1 MLEYNL
7 FVSLRCCGSDDA
19 GEDLMKESATE
30 HKRGGLTQLPATAI
44 CGNDITSS
52 CLYVSA
58 LAIIQAGQ
66 WAWLALLIVAGVL
79 YLYRTIY
86 GEVVGA
92 LPLNGGAYNA
102 LLNTTSKPLASMAA
116 CLTLLSYMATAVI
129 SASEAM
135 HYTHNLWHG
144 LLVIPG
150 TVVLLAIFM
159 MLTIVGIREVSQVAV
174 VIFITHLSTLALL
187 IVTGVLFVAF
197 NGLDTLWANFAFPS
211 ERGLAAAIFFGFAAA
226 MLGISG
232 FESSANFVEEQAEG
246 VFPKTLRNMWIAVS
260 VLNPAMAFLALA
272 LIPIPEVAD
281 HQEALLAHMGALA
294 GGSWLGWLIS
304 VDAALVLSGAVLTSF
319 VGVTGLVKRMT
330 LDRCLPQFFLKNS
343 RFQTPHRIIIGFFLL
358 GVSVLFITRGELGAL
373 AGVYTI
379 SFLSVMILFGV
390 GNILLKVNRGRLRRP
405 EYASWPALILAI
417 SLTLG
422 ALVGNILI
430 NPAYLVVFMEY
441 FIATLLVVAIMLG
454 RIGILK
460 ACLFLIRAVSESVG
474 KATSQ
479 VSRRIRHRIDQINS
493 QQVVFFTRGEH
504 ISNLNRAVLYVRRNE
519 HTNRIRV
526 VTVVKDQSEV
536 SQRIKDDLKFLDRTY
551 PELEIE
557 FLVLEGKFGPEL
569 IKELSEKWKIPTNFM
584 FIGSPGDHFLYG
596 LAELGGVR
604 LII

>member
-1 MLEYNL
+1 MNQ
-7 FVSLRCCGSDDA
+7 
-19 GEDLMKESATE
+19 KATE
-30 HKRGGLTQLPATAI
+30 HKQGGLTQLPATAI

-66 WAWLALLIVAGVL
+66 WAWLALLIVAAVL
-79 YLYRTIY
+79 FLYRTIY
-86 GEVVGA
+86 AEVVGA

-102 LLNTTSKPLASMAA
+102 LLNTTNKSLASMAA

-144 LLVIPG
+144 LPLIPA
-150 TVVLLAIFM
+150 TIVLLAIFM

-174 VIFITHLSTLALL
+174 AIFITHLGTLAIL
-187 IVTGVLFVAF
+187 IIAGSLFVAL
-197 NGLDTLWANFAFPS
+197 NGLDTLLANFASPP
-211 ERGLAAAIFFGFAAA
+211 ERGLGPAIFFGFAAA

-246 VFPKTLRNMWIAVS
+246 VFPKTLRNMWIAVT
-260 VLNPAMAFLALA
+260 VINPIMVFLALA

-281 HQEALLAHMGALA
+281 HQEALLAHMGALS
-294 GGSWLGWLIS
+294 GGVWLSWLIS

-330 LDRCLPQFFLKNS
+330 LDRCLPQFFLKLS

-358 GVSVLFITRGELGAL
+358 GVSVLLITRGELGAL

-379 SFLSVMILFGV
+379 SFLSVMILFGL

-405 EYASWPALILAI
+405 VYASWPALIVAI
-417 SLTLG
+417 SLTLAG
-422 ALVGNILI
+422 LVGNALI
-430 NPAYLVVFMEY
+430 NPTYVVVFLEY
-441 FIATLLVVAIMLG
+441 FIPALLVVGIMLG

-460 ACLFLIRAVSESVG
+460 ACLFIIRAVSESVG
-474 KATSQ
+474 RATSRF
-479 VSRRIRHRIDQINS
+479 SRALRRKIDQINS
-493 QQVVFFTRGEH
+493 QQVVFFTRGDH

-519 HTNRIRV
+519 HSNRIRV
-526 VTVVKDQSEV
+526 VTVVRDQSEV
-536 SQRIKDDLKFLDRTY
+536 SQRIKEDLKFLDRTY
-551 PELEIE
+551 PDLEIE

-569 IKELSEKWKIPTNFM
+569 IEELSQKWNIPTNFM

>member
-1 MLEYNL
+1 VNQ
-7 FVSLRCCGSDDA
+7 
-19 GEDLMKESATE
+19 KKTE
-30 HKRGGLTQLPATAI
+30 HKQGGLTQLPATAI

-66 WAWLALLIVAGVL
+66 WAWLALLIVAAVL
-79 YLYRTIY
+79 FLYRTIY
-86 GEVVGA
+86 AEVVGA

-102 LLNTTSKPLASMAA
+102 LLNTTNKSLASMAA

-144 LLVIPG
+144 LPLIPA
-150 TVVLLAIFM
+150 TIVLLAIFM

-174 VIFITHLSTLALL
+174 AIFITHLSTMALL

-197 NGLDTLWANFAFPS
+197 NGLETLWANFAFPT
-211 ERGLAAAIFFGFAAA
+211 EGGLARAIFFGFAAA

-246 VFPKTLRNMWIAVS
+246 VFPKTLRNMWISVS

-281 HQEALLAHMGALA
+281 HETALLAHMGALA
-294 GGSWLGWLIS
+294 GGNWLSWLIS

-319 VGVTGLVKRMT
+319 VGVTGLVRRMT
-330 LDRCLPQFFLKNS
+330 LDRCLPQFFLKPS

-358 GVSVLFITRGELGAL
+358 GVSVLLITRGELGAL

-379 SFLSVMILFGV
+379 SFLSVMILFGL

-405 EYASWPALILAI
+405 VYASWPALIVAI
-417 SLTLG
+417 SLTLAG
-422 ALVGNILI
+422 LVGNALI
-430 NPAYLVVFMEY
+430 NPDYVVVFLEY
-441 FIATLLVVAIMLG
+441 FIPAVLVVAIMLG

-474 KATSQ
+474 RATSRF
-479 VSRRIRHRIDQINS
+479 SRAIRRRIDQINS
-493 QQVVFFTRGEH
+493 QQVVFFTRGDH

-519 HTNRIRV
+519 HSNRIRV
-526 VTVVKDQSEV
+526 VTVVRDQSEV
-536 SQRIKDDLKFLDRTY
+536 PQKIKDDLKFLDRTY
-551 PELEIE
+551 PDLEIE

-569 IKELSEKWKIPTNFM
+569 IEELSQKWNIPTNFM

>member
-1 MLEYNL
+1 MNQ
-7 FVSLRCCGSDDA
+7 
-19 GEDLMKESATE
+19 KATE
-30 HKRGGLTQLPATAI
+30 HKQGGLTQLPATAI

-66 WAWLALLIVAGVL
+66 WAWLALLIVAAVL
-79 YLYRTIY
+79 FLYRTIY
-86 GEVVGA
+86 AEVVGA

-102 LLNTTSKPLASMAA
+102 LLNTTSKSLASMAA

-144 LLVIPG
+144 LPLIPA
-150 TVVLLAIFM
+150 TIVLLAIFM
-159 MLTIVGIREVSQVAV
+159 MLTIVGIKEVSQVAV
-174 VIFITHLSTLALL
+174 AIFITHLGTLAIL
-187 IVTGVLFVAF
+187 IIAGTLFVAL
-197 NGLDTLWANFAFPS
+197 NGLDTLMANFALPS
-211 ERGLAAAIFFGFAAA
+211 ERGLTTAIFFGFAAA

-260 VLNPAMAFLALA
+260 VLNPAMVFLALA

-294 GGSWLGWLIS
+294 GGTWLSWLIS

-319 VGVTGLVKRMT
+319 VGVTGLVRRMT
-330 LDRCLPQFFLKNS
+330 LDRCLPQFLLKPS

-358 GVSVLFITRGELGAL
+358 GVSVLFITGGEVGAL

-379 SFLSVMILFGV
+379 SFLSVMILFGL
-390 GNILLKVNRGRLRRP
+390 GNILLKVKRGRLRRP
-405 EYASWPALILAI
+405 AYASWPALIVAI
-417 SLTLG
+417 SLTVG
-422 ALVGNILI
+422 GLVGNVLI
-430 NPAYLVVFMEY
+430 SPAYLVVFLEY
-441 FIATLLVVAIMLG
+441 FIPTMLVVGIMLG

-474 KATSQ
+474 RATSRF
-479 VSRRIRHRIDQINS
+479 SRALRRKIDQINS
-493 QQVVFFTRGEH
+493 QQVVFFTRGDH

-519 HTNRIRV
+519 HSNRIRV
-526 VTVVKDQSEV
+526 VTVVRDQSEV
-536 SQRIKDDLKFLDRTY
+536 PQRIKDDLKFLDRTY
-551 PELEIE
+551 PDLEIE

-569 IKELSEKWKIPTNFM
+569 IAELSQKWGIPTNFM

>member
-1 MLEYNL
+1 MNQ
-7 FVSLRCCGSDDA
+7 
-19 GEDLMKESATE
+19 KATE
-30 HKRGGLTQLPATAI
+30 HKQGGLTQLPATAI

-66 WAWLALLIVAGVL
+66 WAWLALLIVAAVL
-79 YLYRTIY
+79 FLYRTIY
-86 GEVVGA
+86 AEVVGA

-102 LLNTTSKPLASMAA
+102 LLNTTNKSLASMAA

-144 LLVIPG
+144 LPLIPA
-150 TVVLLAIFM
+150 TIVLLAIFM

-174 VIFITHLSTLALL
+174 AIFITHLGTLAIL
-187 IVTGVLFVAF
+187 IIAGSLFVAL
-197 NGLDTLWANFAFPS
+197 NGLDTLLANFASPP
-211 ERGLAAAIFFGFAAA
+211 ERGLGPAIFFGFAAA

-246 VFPKTLRNMWIAVS
+246 VFPKTLRNMWIAVT
-260 VLNPAMAFLALA
+260 VINPIMAFLALA

-281 HQEALLAHMGALA
+281 HQEALLAHMGALS
-294 GGSWLGWLIS
+294 GGVWLSWLIS

-330 LDRCLPQFFLKNS
+330 LDRCLPQFFLKLS

-358 GVSVLFITRGELGAL
+358 GVSVLLITRGELGAL

-379 SFLSVMILFGV
+379 SFLSVMILFGL

-405 EYASWPALILAI
+405 VYASWPALIVAI
-417 SLTLG
+417 SLTLAG
-422 ALVGNILI
+422 LVGNALI
-430 NPAYLVVFMEY
+430 NPTYVVVFLEY
-441 FIATLLVVAIMLG
+441 FIPALLVVGIMLG

-460 ACLFLIRAVSESVG
+460 ACLFIIRAVSESVG
-474 KATSQ
+474 RATSRF
-479 VSRRIRHRIDQINS
+479 SRALRRKIDQINS
-493 QQVVFFTRGEH
+493 QQVVFFTRGDH

-519 HTNRIRV
+519 HSNRIRV
-526 VTVVKDQSEV
+526 VTVVRDQSEV
-536 SQRIKDDLKFLDRTY
+536 SQRIKEDLKFLDRTY
-551 PELEIE
+551 PDLEIE

-569 IKELSEKWKIPTNFM
+569 IEELSQKWKIPANFM